1 VHPIDDLGHLIPD
14 GPKRGPEIY
23 RSFFMPKT
31 HRHSAIRL
39 RALCNSIS
47 ILAFAVVAIHIV
59 GPSNAAEPVSPK
71 TDYFKVAAA
80 INETM
85 RAYHYNPAE
94 LDSPQ
99 YRRIEAAIT
108 ALAETATSDEA
119 FMEGF
124 RAIWRNGPF
133 SHVTLNVG
141 QQSADDLADYLD
153 TIRIGGG
160 GALLSWNGDVAVLT
174 VNTMMGLDTI
184 EEIDAAYAEIKA
196 RETSALIIDL
206 RENGGGAFAVRPLVS
221 HLLTEVFDAGSFVS
235 QTWNATHQR
244 DPSRADLEA
253 VDSWEGW
260 SIKSFWV
267 DVQTNPVTRISFAP
281 AEPGFDG
288 PVYVL
293 TSNRTASAAELAADA
308 LKGANRAIII
318 GERTAGEML
327 SQKIYDVPGGFHLSL
342 PIADYYSVV
351 NGRIE
356 GVGIQPDIETDAADA
371 LEVALEQ

>member
-1 VHPIDDLGHLIPD
+1 
-14 GPKRGPEIY
+14 
-23 RSFFMPKT
+23 MPKT
-31 HRHSAIRL
+31 HRHRAIRL
-39 RALCNSIS
+39 RVLCHSIS
-47 ILAFAVVAIHIV
+47 MLAFAIVAIQFV
-59 GPSNAAEPVSPK
+59 GPSNAAEPVSPAA
-71 TDYFKVAAA
+71 DYSDVAAA

-85 RAYHYNPAE
+85 RAYHYNPAG
-94 LDSPQ
+94 LDSPE

-124 RAIWRNGPF
+124 RAIWKNGPF
-133 SHVTLNVG
+133 SHVTLNAG

-153 TIRIGGG
+153 TI
-160 GALLSWNGDVAVLT
+160 
-174 VNTMMGLDTI
+174 
-184 EEIDAAYAEIKA
+184 EEIDAAYAEIA
-196 RETSALIIDL
+196 ERETSALIIDL
-206 RENGGGAFAVRPLVS
+206 RENDGGAFAVCPLVS

-235 QTWNATHQR
+235 QPWNATHQR
-244 DPSRADLEA
+244 EPSRADLEA

-260 SIKSFWV
+260 SIKSFWD

-293 TSNRTASAAELAADA
+293 TSNRTASAGELAADA
-308 LKGANRAIII
+308 LKGANRAVII

-356 GVGIQPDIETDAADA
+356 GVGIQPDIETDAVDA
-371 LEVALEQ
+371 LEVALKQ